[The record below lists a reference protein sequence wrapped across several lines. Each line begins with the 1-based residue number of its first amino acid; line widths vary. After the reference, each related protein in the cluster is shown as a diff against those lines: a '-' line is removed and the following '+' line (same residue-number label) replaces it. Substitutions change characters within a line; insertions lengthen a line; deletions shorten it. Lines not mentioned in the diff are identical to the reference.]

1 MPESNIVAL
10 DALPMTAAPAPGSTP
25 VSTPGNAPE
34 NCAPA
39 GEPAWDGLAT
49 LGSLTVYPRTTPDQL
64 VDRLQ
69 GATAALTNKVVF
81 SADTIAKLPDLKYIG
96 LTSTGVNVVDLAAAT
111 QAGITVTNVPGYST
125 DSVAQHTFAM
135 ILAMLNQAAEH
146 SASVHAG
153 DWANQPDFSYT
164 LSPLTELAGK
174 TLLVVGMGS
183 IGRQVAIIGHAL
195 GMKIIAANQRSKD
208 TVNAMPEIARLNVQ
222 WGELDT
228 LLPGA
233 DIVSLNCPLT
243 EATQD
248 LINTKRLQTMKQTAI
263 VVNTGRGP
271 LIDEAALAT
280 ALKENRLGGAA
291 LDVLRQEPPEKDN
304 PLVGCPNCIITPH
317 VAWATQA
324 ARCRLMGV
332 VTDNLAAYLKG
343 ERLNVVN

>member
-1 MPESNIVAL
+1 MPQSNTVAL
-10 DALPMTAAPAPGSTP
+10 DALPMTAAPAPGT
-25 VSTPGNAPE
+25 E
-34 NCAPA
+34 NGDKHACPQ
-39 GEPAWDGLAT
+39 GEPAWDGLAS
-49 LGSLTVYPRTTPDQL
+49 LGSLTVYPRTAPSEL
-64 VDRLQ
+64 IDRLQ

-81 SADTIAKLPDLKYIG
+81 SAETIAKLPELKYIG

-135 ILAMLNQAAEH
+135 ILAMLNQVAEH
-146 SASVHAG
+146 SNSVHAG
-153 DWANQPDFSYT
+153 DWSNQPDFSYT

-183 IGRQVAIIGHAL
+183 IGRQVALIGHAM

-208 TVNAMPEIARLNVQ
+208 AVNVMPEIARLNVQ

-228 LLPGA
+228 LLSEA

-248 LINTKRLQTMKQTAI
+248 LINTQRIQTMKRTAI

-280 ALKENRLGGAA
+280 ALQENRLAGAA
-291 LDVLRQEPPEKDN
+291 LDVLRQEPPETDN

-324 ARCRLMGV
+324 ARGRLMGV